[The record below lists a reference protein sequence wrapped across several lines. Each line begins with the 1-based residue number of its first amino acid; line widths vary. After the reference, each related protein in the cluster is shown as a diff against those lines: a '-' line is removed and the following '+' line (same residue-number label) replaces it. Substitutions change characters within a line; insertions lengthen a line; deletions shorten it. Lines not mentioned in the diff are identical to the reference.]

1 MLRRTLKP
9 IKTHRTYPNNKE
21 VFVLLLGA
29 IQPSARQTTT
39 IVLVAVVVCPAA
51 LVNVPRII
59 VAVSDNDSR
68 QSTIPA

>member
-1 MLRRTLKP
+1 MIWISLFSFGMRETRQQP
-9 IKTHRTYPNNKE
+9 VCQHRY
-21 VFVLLLGA
+21 